1 MSKNARVLLPL
12 QKLFPLNYLI
22 PENIT
27 DLKKG
32 DLVRV
37 ISGESKGQEGKIL
50 EINTKK
56 DRVLVEGV
64 NMISK
69 HTKPNAKSPQGGI
82 VKQEGSIH
90 ISNLMFV
97 EAGKTVRIGRKAD
110 EKTGKLVR
118 ISKKTKEVIK

>member
-1 MSKNARVLLPL
+1 MAEK
-12 QKLFPLNYLI
+12 KFK
-22 PENIT
+22 
-27 DLKKG
+27 LKKG

-56 DRVLVEGV
+56 DRVLVEGA

-69 HTKPNAKSPQGGI
+69 HTKPNAKNTNGGI
-82 VKQEGSIH
+82 VKQEGSVH
-90 ISNLMFV
+90 ISNVMLV
-97 EAGKTVRIGRKAD
+97 EDGKTVRIGRQAD

>member
-1 MSKNARVLLPL
+1 MAEK
-12 QKLFPLNYLI
+12 KFKI
-22 PENIT
+22 
-27 DLKKG
+27 KKG

-37 ISGESKGQEGKIL
+37 ISGESKGQEGKVL
-50 EINTKK
+50 EVITKK

-69 HTKPNAKSPQGGI
+69 HTKPNAKNPQGGI
-82 VKQEGSIH
+82 VKQEGAIH
-90 ISNLMFV
+90 ISNVMLV
-97 EAGKTVRIGRKAD
+97 EGGKTVRVGRKLD

>member
-1 MSKNARVLLPL
+1 MAEK
-12 QKLFPLNYLI
+12 KFK
-22 PENIT
+22 
-27 DLKKG
+27 LKKG

-50 EINTKK
+50 EINTTK
-56 DRVLVEGV
+56 DRILVEGA

-69 HTKPNAKSPQGGI
+69 HTKPNAKNTNGGI
-82 VKQEGSIH
+82 VKQEGSMH
-90 ISNLMFV
+90 ISNVMLV
-97 EAGKTVRIGRKAD
+97 EDGKTVLVGRKAD

>member
-1 MSKNARVLLPL
+1 MEK
-12 QKLFPLNYLI
+12 KIKFK
-22 PENIT
+22 
-27 DLKKG
+27 LKKG

-37 ISGESKGQEGKIL
+37 ISGEAKGQEGKVL

-56 DRVLVEGV
+56 QRVLIEGV

-82 VKQEGSIH
+82 VKQEGSVH

-97 EAGKTVRIGRKAD
+97 EGGKTVRIGRSMQD
-110 EKTGKLVR
+110 GKIVR
-118 ISKKTKEVIK
+118 ISKKSKEVIK

>member
-1 MSKNARVLLPL
+1 MAEK
-12 QKLFPLNYLI
+12 KFK
-22 PENIT
+22 
-27 DLKKG
+27 LKKG

-50 EINTKK
+50 EISTKK

>member
-1 MSKNARVLLPL
+1 MAEK
-12 QKLFPLNYLI
+12 KFK
-22 PENIT
+22 
-27 DLKKG
+27 LKKG

-50 EINTKK
+50 EINTTK
-56 DRVLVEGV
+56 DRVLVEGA

-69 HTKPNAKSPQGGI
+69 HTKPNAKNTNGGI
-82 VKQEGSIH
+82 VKQEGSVH
-90 ISNLMFV
+90 ISNVMLV
-97 EAGKTVRIGRKAD
+97 EDGKTVRIGRQAD

>member
-1 MSKNARVLLPL
+1 MAEK
-12 QKLFPLNYLI
+12 KFK
-22 PENIT
+22 
-27 DLKKG
+27 LKKG

-56 DRVLVEGV
+56 DRVLVEGA

-69 HTKPNAKSPQGGI
+69 HTKPNAKNTQGGI
-82 VKQEGSIH
+82 VKQEGSVH
-90 ISNLMFV
+90 ISNVMLV
-97 EAGKTVRIGRKAD
+97 EDGKTIRIGRQAD